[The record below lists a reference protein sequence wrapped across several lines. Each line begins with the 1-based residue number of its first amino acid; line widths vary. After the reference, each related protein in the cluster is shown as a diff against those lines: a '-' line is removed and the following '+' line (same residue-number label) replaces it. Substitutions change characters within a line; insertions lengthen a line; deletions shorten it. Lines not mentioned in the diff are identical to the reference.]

1 MLLICLA
8 IIRIYICDKVKL
20 DYFLAGLYPVNII
33 TFIITSLAIA
43 LNSKSKNM
51 SFLINSIMIIGIIIF
66 ILASISSL
74 KNIKNQNIKINK
86 PILCLTSIICVIT
99 IIPAFLISI
108 IMLLIDLGMFIKHIS
123 SLDSYRKFVK

>member
-8 IIRIYICDKVKL
+8 VIRIYISDKVKL

-33 TFIITSLAIA
+33 TFIIISIAIA
-43 LNSKSKNM
+43 LNSNSKNM
-51 SFLINSIMIIGIIIF
+51 SFLINSTMIIGAIIF
-66 ILASISSL
+66 IFAAISSL

-86 PILCLTSIICVIT
+86 SILCLTSIICVIT

-108 IMLLIDLGMFIKHIS
+108 IIPLIDLGMLIKHIS

>member
-33 TFIITSLAIA
+33 TFIIISLAIT
-43 LNSKSKNM
+43 LNSESKNV

-66 ILASISSL
+66 ILAAISSL

>member
-1 MLLICLA
+1 M
-8 IIRIYICDKVKL
+8 
-20 DYFLAGLYPVNII
+20 AGLYPVNII
-33 TFIITSLAIA
+33 TFIIISLSIT
-43 LNSKSKNM
+43 LNSKSKNV

-66 ILASISSL
+66 ILAAISSL

-99 IIPAFLISI
+99 IIPAFLILI